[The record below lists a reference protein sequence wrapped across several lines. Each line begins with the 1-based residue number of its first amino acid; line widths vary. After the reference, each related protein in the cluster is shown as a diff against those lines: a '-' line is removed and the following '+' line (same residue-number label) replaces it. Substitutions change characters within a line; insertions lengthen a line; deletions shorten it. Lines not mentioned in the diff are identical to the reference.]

1 MSFIMDILGSL
12 GEVIVGI
19 IDFVVSFFTDL
30 VYIVQLIGTILA
42 QIPAFFSWLPAEL
55 SVIIVL
61 GITVAAIYKI
71 AGRD

>member
-1 MSFIMDILGSL
+1 MNFIMDILGSI

-42 QIPAFFSWLPAEL
+42 QIPAFFSWLPVEL

>member
-1 MSFIMDILGSL
+1 MTFIMDILGTI

-30 VYIVQLIGTILA
+30 VYIVQLIGAILS
-42 QIPAFFSWLPAEL
+42 QIPSFFSWLPSEL
-55 SVIIVL
+55 MTIMIL
-61 GITVAAIYKI
+61 AITVAAIYKI